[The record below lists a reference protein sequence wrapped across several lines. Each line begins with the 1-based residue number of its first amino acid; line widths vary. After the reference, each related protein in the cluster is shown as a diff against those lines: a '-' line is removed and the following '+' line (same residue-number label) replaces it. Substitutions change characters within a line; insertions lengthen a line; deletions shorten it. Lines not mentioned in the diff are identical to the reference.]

1 LMASLQSVFIGTPAM
16 DRRVHVDY
24 VESLLLSQIALKQ
37 ANIGFSAQFTVQDS
51 LVMQARNQ
59 ILAQFL
65 ASDAT
70 DLVFI
75 DSDIGW
81 EAKSL
86 LRLISHDVPIVA
98 GVYRRKIESVSF
110 TVQFADMRAVELDR
124 ATGLIEATRVGA
136 GFLRLQRN
144 AIERMVV
151 AYPNLRYSQPLPSGK
166 TEERHALFDTSLV
179 NGGFCGEDYTFCD
192 RWRAAGGKVWVDPDI
207 ALRHVGTTA
216 YTGSILDALIKS

>member
-1 LMASLQSVFIGTPAM
+1 MASRQSIFIGTPAM

-24 VESLLLSQIALKQ
+24 AESLLLSQIALKQ
-37 ANIGFSAQFTVQDS
+37 ANIGFAVQFTVQDS

-59 ILAQFL
+59 ILTQFL

-70 DLVFI
+70 DLIFI

-98 GVYRRKIESVSF
+98 GVYRRKSASPSF
-110 TVQFADMRAVELDR
+110 TVQFADAHAVER
-124 ATGLIEATRVGA
+124 NRKTGLVEAIRVGA
-136 GFLRLQRN
+136 GYLRIQRK
-144 AIERMVV
+144 AVEKMI
-151 AYPNLRYSQPLPSGK
+151 AAHPGLRYSQPLPSGNM
-166 TEERHALFDTSLV
+166 EERYALFDTSLV

-192 RWRAAGGKVWVDPDI
+192 RWRATGGKIWVDPDI
-207 ALRHVGTTA
+207 VLRHVGTTT
-216 YTGSILDALIKS
+216 YTGSILDALVKN